1 MAADEVKPKA
11 RVIRKDG
18 VWMAVR
24 GMWKRTCSSHAEA
37 VRQAEILAKKKM
49 CAFEQCLRPQVQL
62 GQRHLGLC
70 DFHARRAEAI
80 LHWDREQGAA

>member
-1 MAADEVKPKA
+1 MDVDDVKPKA

-37 VRQAEILAKKKM
+37 LRQAELLANKKM
-49 CAFEQCLRPQVQL
+49 CVFSQCVSPQVQL
-62 GQRHLGLC
+62 GRRHLGLC
-70 DFHARRAEAI
+70 DFHARRAAVI
-80 LHWDREQGAA
+80 LHWDSEQAAA